1 MMSAP
6 YRGLSPTD
14 DRDSE
19 ARELA
24 QFARKMHAGRRVW
37 ANENFGQAIAGSL
50 MGATQVL
57 LFVAFASTDTKFQ
70 VASLAILAQ
79 GLVYLALAF
88 ATFVR
93 WRRVVRTSI
102 TASSPDACG
111 AAPSR

>member
-19 ARELA
+19 AHELA

-37 ANENFGQAIAGSL
+37 ANENFGQAIVGTL
-50 MGATQVL
+50 LGATQVL
-57 LFVAFASTDTKFQ
+57 LFVVFASTDTKFQ

-79 GLVYLALAF
+79 GLVCLALAV

-93 WRRVVRTSI
+93 WRRAVRTSI
-102 TASSPDACG
+102 TASSPGACG
-111 AAPSR
+111 GAP